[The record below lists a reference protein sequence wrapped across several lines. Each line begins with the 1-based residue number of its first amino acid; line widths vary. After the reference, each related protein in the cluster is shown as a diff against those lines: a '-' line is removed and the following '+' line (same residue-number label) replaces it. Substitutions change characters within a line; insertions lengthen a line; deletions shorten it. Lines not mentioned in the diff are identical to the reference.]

1 MRVGMSQVEMMQGHK
16 EEVRQFLA
24 LLFGDPPKGFIEIRA
39 IDGTGYL
46 ERGFYSDLDS
56 LIDDLTNPTRFAEKD
71 IYFGVGLR
79 TRERGRKEDVGEISC
94 LWADVDARD
103 KDTTLNRV
111 SQFKLSPSIIVDSGH
126 GFHLYWLLDKPY
138 PTLDESN
145 RRTAEGLNKGLAEK
159 LGGDSAFDLARILR
173 VPHTENLKNPRNP
186 LPVLIAKID
195 RNLRYNLKE
204 FREFWV
210 DPGESTSSTKKKIKR
225 RDVPNRFWPILQKN
239 KRVKA
244 TWEGKRPDLS
254 DQTHSGYDMALAN
267 LLMKHNFDDSEVAAI
282 LRASP
287 SGKGKDA
294 KPQYLALTIGKA
306 RTEWKK
312 QNKRTAEVK
321 KDSSGNKQ
329 MTKLKEEIRTLIP
342 NLIHLVRED
351 GIVKYLL
358 KKEDK
363 LHIQEKFISDG
374 VTYRPKQDLPIKI
387 PGPDILEESMG
398 IDYKA
403 LLDEVIRLIK
413 SYLEMPLECNYL
425 VLALWI
431 FHTYL
436 IEKFNATPILYFYGV
451 KETGKSR
458 AGEILGE
465 LAFRCERLTSPTE
478 ATLFRGADYFR
489 TSLVIDEIKLW
500 GPKGNQDVA
509 RLIKSRYKRGL
520 KVPRVNLNK
529 KGEDQI
535 EYFDV
540 FAPLVICTTES
551 IPDTIESRC
560 ITFLMQKNV
569 AVEVEKLID
578 EEWANK
584 LRNRL
589 TIFRAR
595 YLDEDLPK
603 SEQVARRRL
612 NEIVMPLYQI
622 LMLIAPERE
631 GEFKKTIRQ
640 MEKAKEKEEGLSL
653 EAEIVEQIANYQ
665 KENGD
670 APFLTNEIVERL
682 NETRHEKER
691 LSSMLV
697 STRIRRL
704 GFEKTR
710 LANGKRGFTASSELL
725 ARLALQ
731 FGIDL

>member
-1 MRVGMSQVEMMQGHK
+1 MKIEEKKKVK
-16 EEVRQFLA
+16 EFFQA
-24 LLFGDPPKGFIEIRA
+24 LFEGTERYIEIRT
-39 IDGTGYL
+39 IDHANEVKQYFYQTTDVERLITYL
-46 ERGFYSDLDS
+46 A
-56 LIDDLTNPTRFAEKD
+56 DDNLPSFKDTNV
-71 IYFGVGLR
+71 YFGVCPR
-79 TRERGRKEDVGEISC
+79 RERQGKEENVGQLNS
-94 LWADVDARD
+94 LWADLDCETMKEKVKALKILERF
-103 KDTTLNRV
+103 
-111 SQFKLSPSIIVDSGH
+111 QFPPSIIVSSGN
-126 GFHLYWLLDKPY
+126 GFHCYWLLSKSY
-138 PTLDESN
+138 PIKDNE
-145 RRTAEGLNKGLAEK
+145 EKLNAKGYLKGLA
-159 LGGDSAFDLARILR
+159 LALNGDKTFDLCRNLR
-173 VPHTENLKNPRNP
+173 VPGTKNVKDPDNP
-186 LPVLIAKID
+186 LPVETLEFNPTRRYGLNEFEQFKVEVEDTVTPID
-195 RNLRYNLKE
+195 ISLDE
-204 FREFWV
+204 IP
-210 DPGESTSSTKKKIKR
+210 D
-225 RDVPNRFWPILQKN
+225 RFW
-239 KRVKA
+239 RVLEEDKKLKA
-244 TWEGKRPDLS
+244 TWEGKRKDLKDGS
-254 DQTHSGYDMALAN
+254 RSGYDMALAN
-267 LLMKHNFDDSEVAAI
+267 LLMPYHFSDGEIVAI

-312 QNKRTAEVK
+312 RNKRTAEVK
-321 KDSSGNKQ
+321 NDSGRNKQ
-329 MTKLKEEIRTLIP
+329 MTKLREEIRTLIP
-342 NLIHLVRED
+342 NLIHLVREE

-363 LHIQEKFISDG
+363 LHIKEKFISDG
-374 VTYRPKQDLPIKI
+374 VAYRPKQDLPIKI

-398 IDYKA
+398 IDHNA

-551 IPDTIESRC
+551 VPDTIESRC

-569 AVEVEKLID
+569 AVAVEKLID

-622 LMLIAPERE
+622 LMLTAPERE
-631 GEFKKTIRQ
+631 GEFKETVRQ
-640 MEKAKEKEEGLSL
+640 MEKAKEEEEGLSL

-670 APFLTNEIVERL
+670 VPFLTNEIVERL

-710 LANGKRGFTASSELL
+710 LANGKRGFRASSELL